1 MAASISPWLALLLR
15 LSKWQSR
22 SIEILPPSYCRTAK
36 QGQRSDRSAAR
47 MRRRSGIAIC
57 PLTFMIHLIGEHGAQ
72 DGMAEM
78 VVALA
83 ASKVGEQLLDGVV
96 DMFFRKL

>member
-1 MAASISPWLALLLR
+1 
-15 LSKWQSR
+15 
-22 SIEILPPSYCRTAK
+22 
-36 QGQRSDRSAAR
+36 
-47 MRRRSGIAIC
+47 
-57 PLTFMIHLIGEHGAQ
+57 MIHLIGEHGAQ